1 MLFLPVSRW
10 LRKKGFSN
18 ALAILT
24 CVLGFVAIL
33 AGIVWLITWQVTDL
47 TSDLGNI
54 EQKLNKMIAEVKQ
67 FINRNFGI
75 SAKKQDELLKSN
87 QQEGSMSSYVAGI
100 GSGMM
105 SFLVDFILV
114 LVYIFLFMYYRGHI
128 KKIHPSTNS
137 CQRKKKH

>member
-47 TSDLGNI
+47 ASDLGNI
-54 EQKLNKMIAEVKQ
+54 EQKLNKMIADVKQ
-67 FINRNFGI
+67 FINNHFGI
-75 SAKKQDELLKSN
+75 SPKK
-87 QQEGSMSSYVAGI
+87 AG
-100 GSGMM
+100 
-105 SFLVDFILV
+105 
-114 LVYIFLFMYYRGHI
+114 
-128 KKIHPSTNS
+128 
-137 CQRKKKH
+137 